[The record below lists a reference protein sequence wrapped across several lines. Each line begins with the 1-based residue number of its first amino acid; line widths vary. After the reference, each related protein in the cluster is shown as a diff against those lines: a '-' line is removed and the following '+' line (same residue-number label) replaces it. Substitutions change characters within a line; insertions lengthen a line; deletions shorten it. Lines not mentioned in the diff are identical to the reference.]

1 MVGMPRPGDL
11 GEIARLLAEATI
23 HPVLVERVNDG
34 LGEGE
39 RRIESVPELLSR
51 LDSRLAR
58 RLCEEILPSL
68 KVLDPACGSGV
79 FLAAALETLAA
90 IYRVVIAKCGMAGV
104 APSDAVAPGDLPG
117 WIRRRILAD
126 NLFGVDLSAAAIAAT
141 RRRLLASTA
150 GSEPVPDLDFHLHL
164 FQGNS
169 LLGLLHVD
177 DGDFERRQPGLF
189 RRTFRQALSEKT
201 EKTGRSQAGEGD
213 EATVLDLQLLDLI
226 LLDEWQDV
234 PYEQATWDR
243 AKNQPGRPVKRPVC
257 LADVRALRPFHWA
270 YELDAVLGER
280 GGFDVIL
287 TDPPWETVKPQVE
300 EFLAEAPAAAT
311 LAATPKELE
320 REPTRLGQNRETREA
335 WLAYLSRFPHLALYF
350 RTSPQYNRPI
360 AATLGRKAGT
370 DLHWDELFLARSFRL
385 LRPGGRSGFVLPT
398 SFYADP
404 ALKSLR
410 ETLFARARVEILFGL
425 SNERALFTDAEIERG
440 FRLAVLVFAR
450 GLETESFQADF
461 KTGRKDALPAGGLED
476 FWRGPHLRW
485 SWNLVQRLA
494 PGSLVVPEDKHPLD
508 LVLLEKIFRFETLE
522 SEGPETW
529 NLRLDRGFDS
539 TKDSY
544 LFRNAPGAGRLPLYE
559 GRMIGPFTAEAGAPR
574 YWLEEDEARRALLGR
589 KADVGQGL
597 EYQGY
602 RLGFRDGA
610 RSAAERPLV
619 VALLPPGVFAND
631 RLPTAVPRTSAG
643 GVDLRSTL
651 FLSAVLNSLVV
662 GYLLRQ
668 RANSSVTFP
677 VLSQVPVPHPEPASS
692 PFSSLVELAARLTAV
707 SAEFAGLWESA
718 MGTFW
723 FPPPAATDPAERAR
737 LAAEIDGRVAHLY
750 GLTEEELAHVLKTFP
765 TIEEAGRTAV
775 LAAYRELG

>member
-11 GEIARLLAEATI
+11 DEIARLLAAATI
-23 HPVLVERVNDG
+23 HPVLVERVNEG

-39 RRIESVPELLSR
+39 RRFESVPELLSR
-51 LDSRLAR
+51 LDARLAR
-58 RLCEEILPSL
+58 RLTEEILPSL
-68 KVLDPACGSGV
+68 TILDPACGSGV

-90 IYRVVIAKCGMAGV
+90 VYGAVIAKGGV
-104 APSDAVAPGDLPG
+104 APSDAVAPADLPG

-126 NLFGVDLSAAAIAAT
+126 NLFGVDLAAAAIAAT
-141 RRRLLASTA
+141 RCRLLAAVA
-150 GSEPVPDLDFHLHL
+150 GSEPIPDLDLHL
-164 FQGNS
+164 FCGNA
-169 LLGLLHVD
+169 LIGLLHVD

-189 RRTFRQALSEKT
+189 RRTFRQALSEKP
-201 EKTGRSQAGEGD
+201 EKSRRKAGEGD
-213 EATVLDLQLLDLI
+213 EATVLDLQPLDLI

-287 TDPPWETVKPQVE
+287 TDPPWQTVKSQVE
-300 EFLAEAPAAAT
+300 EFLAECPAAAT

-320 REPTRLGQNRETREA
+320 REPARLGQNRETREA

-350 RTSPQYNRPI
+350 RTSPQYNQPI

-410 ETLFARARVEILFGL
+410 ETLFSRARVEILFGL
-425 SNERALFTDAEIERG
+425 SNERSLFADAEIERG

-450 GLETESFQADF
+450 GGETEFFQADF
-461 KTGRKDALPAGGLED
+461 KTGPKDALPAGGLED
-476 FWRGPHLRW
+476 FWRGEHLRW
-485 SWNLVQRLA
+485 SWDLVQRLS
-494 PGSLVVPEDKHPLD
+494 PGSLVVPEDKRQLD
-508 LVLLEKIFRFETLE
+508 LVLLEKIFRFPTLE

-529 NLRLDRGFDS
+529 SLRLDRGFDS

-544 LFRNAPGAGRLPLYE
+544 LFRNAPGPGRLPLYE

-589 KADVGQGL
+589 KADSGQAL

-610 RSAAERPLV
+610 RSAGERPLV

-631 RLPTAVPRTSAG
+631 KLPTAVPRTPAG
-643 GVDLRSTL
+643 GVDLRSAL

-668 RANSSVTFP
+668 RATSSVTFP
-677 VLSQVPVPHPEPASS
+677 VLSQIPVPRPEPTSS
-692 PFSSLVELAARLTAV
+692 PFSSLVELAARLSAIT
-707 SAEFAGLWESA
+707 AEFAGLWESA

-723 FPPPAATDPAERAR
+723 FPHPAATDPAERAR

-750 GLTEEELAHVLKTFP
+750 GLTEAELAHVLATFP
-765 TIEEAGRTAV
+765 TIEEVGRAAV
-775 LAAYRELG
+775 LAAYRALA

>member
-1 MVGMPRPGDL
+1 MPRSGDL
-11 GEIARLLAEATI
+11 REIARLLAAATI
-23 HPVLVERVNDG
+23 HPILVERVNDG

-39 RRIESVPELLSR
+39 RRFESVPELLSR

-79 FLAAALETLAA
+79 FLAAALETLA
-90 IYRVVIAKCGMAGV
+90 VVYKAASAKGGLAFLDTV
-104 APSDAVAPGDLPG
+104 APADLPG

-126 NLFGVDLSAAAIAAT
+126 NLFGVDLAAEAIAAT
-141 RRRLLASTA
+141 RGQLLAAVA
-150 GSEPVPDLDFHLHL
+150 GSEPVPDLDLHL
-164 FQGNS
+164 FCGNA

-189 RRTFRQALSEKT
+189 RRTFRQALSEKP
-201 EKTGRSQAGEGD
+201 KKAGEGD
-213 EATVLDLQLLDLI
+213 EATVLDLQLLDRI

-243 AKNQPGRPVKRPVC
+243 GKNQLGRPVKRPVS
-257 LADVRALRPFHWA
+257 LDDVRALRPFHWA
-270 YELDAVLGER
+270 YELDPVLGER

-287 TDPPWETVKPQVE
+287 TDPPWETVKPRIE
-300 EFLAEAPAAAT
+300 EFLAECPAAPAA
-311 LAATPKELE
+311 LAATPRELE
-320 REPTRLGQNRETREA
+320 REPARLGQNRETREA

-350 RTSPQYNRPI
+350 RTSPQYNQPI
-360 AATLGRKAGT
+360 AATLGRKVGT

-385 LRPGGRSGFVLPT
+385 LRTGGRCGFVLPT

-425 SNERALFTDAEIERG
+425 SNERSLLTAIETDIERD
-440 FRLAVLVFAR
+440 FRLALLVFAR
-450 GLETESFQADF
+450 GFETESFQADF
-461 KTGRKDALPAGGLED
+461 KTGPKDALPAGGLED

-485 SWNLVQRLA
+485 SWDLVQRLS

-508 LVLLEKIFRFETLE
+508 LVLLEKIFRFEALGSAGT
-522 SEGPETW
+522 ETW
-529 NLRLDRGFDS
+529 NLHLARGFDS

-544 LFRNAPGAGRLPLYE
+544 LFRNAPGPGRLPLYE
-559 GRMIGPFTAEAGAPR
+559 GRMIGPFTAEVGVPR

-589 KADVGQGL
+589 KADVGQAL

-610 RSAAERPLV
+610 RGADERPLV
-619 VALLPPGVFAND
+619 VALLPPGVFTHD
-631 RLPTAVPRTSAG
+631 KLPTAVPRTPAG
-643 GVDLRSTL
+643 DVDLRSAL
-651 FLSAVLNSLVV
+651 FLAAVLNSLVV

-668 RANSSVTFP
+668 RATPSVTFP
-677 VLSQVPVPHPEPASS
+677 VLSQVPVPRPEPLSP
-692 PFSSLVELAARLTAV
+692 PFSSLVGLAARRTAV
-707 SAEFAGLWESA
+707 TAEFAGLWESA

-737 LAAEIDGRVAHLY
+737 LAAEIDGRVARLY
-750 GLTEEELAHVLKTFP
+750 GLTEEELEHVLKTFP
-765 TIEEAGRTAV
+765 TIEEPERSAV
-775 LAAYRELG
+775 LAAYRALV